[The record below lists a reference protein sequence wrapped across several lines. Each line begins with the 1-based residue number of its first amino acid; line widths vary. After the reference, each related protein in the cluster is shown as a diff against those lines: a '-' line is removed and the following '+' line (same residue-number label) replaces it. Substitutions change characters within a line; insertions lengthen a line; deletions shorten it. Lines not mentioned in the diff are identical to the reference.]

1 MIALEIAD
9 TTIAMSTLYGVVALH
24 RRNIP
29 RKGDAGIVI
38 CGQDQAHMATSGRH
52 SPSVARALS
61 DLEREAL
68 AAIALALPASWVVT
82 VEPPHGQVSISPVME
97 RNRFHRCWVASGS
110 QRRIYR
116 DDALGSVRPKL
127 RVS

>member
-1 MIALEIAD
+1 MRGEVCAVKIKPAVA
-9 TTIAMSTLYGVVALH
+9 TTGET
-24 RRNIP
+24 
-29 RKGDAGIVI
+29 
-38 CGQDQAHMATSGRH
+38 

-61 DLEREAL
+61 ALEQECL

-82 VEPPHGQVSISPVME
+82 IEPPHGQVAITPVAE

-116 DDALGSVRPKL
+116 DNALRL
-127 RVS
+127 TA